1 MLAKLLLSPRSFD
14 NAMRRTQ
21 MLRRNSSRF
30 LLRRASTFVR
40 CSSLNRLLTLQ
51 RIARSK
57 LKHTGAR
64 AETVSLSWK
73 QSFARRLSPVH
84 MMPKVLLRER
94 RISKTLG
101 QDLVKKPINCELSPL
116 VVLGK
121 LLDSHN
127 EMRANAERGLNGQSD
142 KTTAL
147 KPAAIAERVGKAV

>member
-1 MLAKLLLSPRSFD
+1 
-14 NAMRRTQ
+14 
-21 MLRRNSSRF
+21 
-30 LLRRASTFVR
+30 
-40 CSSLNRLLTLQ
+40 
-51 RIARSK
+51 
-57 LKHTGAR
+57 
-64 AETVSLSWK
+64 
-73 QSFARRLSPVH
+73 
-84 MMPKVLLRER
+84 MMPKVLLREW